1 MTVGRVSDEN
11 SEQTVPSDFCH
22 LQLLQRSALTASTLT
37 GDRKKNKVLLLLFC
51 SNKITGSVYS
61 NLKKKKKK
69 REGLYFLSGYLMHL
83 ALQVQSAAAGFLYI
97 FKFQAFF
104 KFKIFVYISFVILT
118 AQKN

>member
-22 LQLLQRSALTASTLT
+22 LQLLQRSALTASALT
-37 GDRKKNKVLLLLFC
+37 GDRKKKNKVLLLLFC

-61 NLKKKKKK
+61 NSFKK

-104 KFKIFVYISFVILT
+104 KFKIFVYISFMILT